1 MNPRELP
8 AKIAAAEKAGFRG
21 LARHLRHAARLADV
35 PAPPPEPKA
44 LRLPALPGLSAEDL
58 DGLGIPWT
66 RLPDGGLAV
75 IAKVRGGV
83 GSNGTAL

>member
-8 AKIAAAEKAGFRG
+8 AKIAAAEKAGDRD

-35 PAPPPEPKA
+35 PAPPPEPRA
-44 LRLPALPGLSAEDL
+44 RRLPALQGFDADAL

-66 RLPDGGLAV
+66 RREDGGLDIIV
-75 IAKVRGGV
+75 RVRGGV
-83 GSNGTAL
+83 GRNGTAL